1 LAAVDEQPQTSAES
15 ASSQAA
21 DEKRIERPPMIAR
34 AAVSR
39 RRPKAPQKAPKMGL
53 FIDEI
58 APIFRERSGF
68 EAQYGFDRPAALGGV
83 LAQAWHVRVAIA
95 ASA

>member
-1 LAAVDEQPQTSAES
+1 LCA
-15 ASSQAA
+15 
-21 DEKRIERPPMIAR
+21 RPFVAR
-34 AAVSR
+34 A
-39 RRPKAPQKAPKMGL
+39 QKRHKKRQKMGL

-58 APIFRERSGF
+58 APIFRGRSGF

-83 LAQAWHVRVAIA
+83 LAQAWHVRAAIA

>member
-1 LAAVDEQPQTSAES
+1 
-15 ASSQAA
+15 
-21 DEKRIERPPMIAR
+21 
-34 AAVSR
+34 
-39 RRPKAPQKAPKMGL
+39 MGL

-58 APIFRERSGF
+58 APIFRGRSGF

-83 LAQAWHVRVAIA
+83 LAQAWHVRAAIA

>member
-1 LAAVDEQPQTSAES
+1 
-15 ASSQAA
+15 
-21 DEKRIERPPMIAR
+21 
-34 AAVSR
+34 
-39 RRPKAPQKAPKMGL
+39 MGL

-58 APIFRERSGF
+58 APIFRGRSGF

>member
-1 LAAVDEQPQTSAES
+1 LS
-15 ASSQAA
+15 
-21 DEKRIERPPMIAR
+21 KGLAR
-34 AAVSR
+34 ASQT
-39 RRPKAPQKAPKMGL
+39 PL

-58 APIFRERSGF
+58 APIFRGQVGF
-68 EAQYGFDRPAALGGV
+68 QAQYGFDRPAALGGV

>member
-1 LAAVDEQPQTSAES
+1 LRASLKSAEN
-15 ASSQAA
+15 AS
-21 DEKRIERPPMIAR
+21 
-34 AAVSR
+34 
-39 RRPKAPQKAPKMGL
+39 KMGL

-58 APIFRERSGF
+58 APIFREPSGF

-83 LAQAWHVRVAIA
+83 LAQAWHVRVSIA